1 MDRATI
7 HRTVY
12 NTRRWQALRADHLAR
27 HPRCTRT
34 IPAVIVHHKTP
45 IRQGDNPWDPANLES
60 LCQSCH
66 NGEHNAPAPVPEGVR
81 QWRERL
87 AAFDKAR
94 PVCEM
99 RGRTDRVRPW
109 TRLVN

>member
-1 MDRATI
+1 MRGMDRATI

-27 HPRCTRT
+27 HPLCARCTRT
-34 IPAVIVHHKTP
+34 IPAVIVHHRTP
-45 IRQGDNPWDPANLES
+45 IRHGGDPWDPDNLES

-66 NGEHNAPAPVPEGVR
+66 NAEHNAPAPVPEGIR

-87 AAFDKAR
+87 
-94 PVCEM
+94 
-99 RGRTDRVRPW
+99 GRS
-109 TRLVN
+109 